1 MRQRINGPRRGLPTQ
16 ARCSLT
22 HSDRQPPLN
31 QISLDQALKRI
42 RITDLEIEHEPA
54 FQHFD
59 RIPKEAYVTE
69 FLKAF
74 QVGILALEQERIS
87 SFLARTQ
94 DQLGVE
100 LETLKGRL
108 DAETRYYSQTA
119 VKGRDAEDGIL
130 AHLKRFARTAEFSD
144 EFEPTGDSAGAIPGN
159 KTGDIICHIAGDQ
172 TRRIAIEVKFDKQV
186 ALGELEDRNWFTSGK
201 KDTAL
206 SQLLEAK
213 LNREAHETIIVFDKS
228 AVAPAI
234 LKAVQDLEFHPN
246 FGFIVIIDS
255 LRGDYANLEIAY
267 RIARR
272 FALSDQVAQMNQ
284 ALLRSLLQKLI
295 DESRKLVEIEK
306 LARDAIKKV
315 QEIVTVSHRG
325 REALDFCNS
334 YLERFLETGRMSTED
349 LLEFYSGHSL
359 KEKDKG
365 IGKLIAGLAGPQGN
379 DATESDAL
387 DE

>member
-1 MRQRINGPRRGLPTQ
+1 MLFGE
-16 ARCSLT
+16 T
-22 HSDRQPPLN
+22 HPHVSIAHLDTEAAPLS
-31 QISLDQALKRI
+31 QIRLDQALKRI

-59 RIPKEAYVTE
+59 RLPKEAYETE
-69 FLKAF
+69 FLKALRI
-74 QVGILALEQERIS
+74 GILALEQERIS

-100 LETLKGRL
+100 LETLKSRL

-130 AHLKRFARTAEFSD
+130 THLRRFATAAELGD
-144 EFEPTGDSAGAIPGN
+144 EFMPTGDSAGAIPKN

-172 TRRIAIEVKFDKQV
+172 TRRVAIEVKFDKQV
-186 ALGELEDRNWFTSGK
+186 ALGELEGRDWFTSGK

-228 AVAPAI
+228 AVGPAI

-246 FGFIVIIDS
+246 YGFVVVIDS
-255 LRGDYANLEIAY
+255 LRDDYANLEIAY

-272 FALSDQVAQMNQ
+272 FALSDQVAQMSQ
-284 ALLRSLLQKLI
+284 ALLRSLVRKLI
-295 DESRKLVEIEK
+295 EESRKLVEIEK

-349 LLEFYSGHSL
+349 LLEFYSGQPL
-359 KEKDKG
+359 KEKDRE
-365 IGKLIAGLAGPQGN
+365 IGKFISGLADPQN
-379 DATESDAL
+379 TDATGSEV
-387 DE
+387 DEA